1 MSPQTTRKL
10 RIFVASPGDV
20 AEERRRLKK
29 VVDELNQPNDLADQ
43 LGLTLQLLDWRQVVP
58 DLGRPEGIILKQLP
72 VENWDIFVG
81 MLWLRFG
88 TPTGAMDPETGLA

>member
-20 AEERRRLKK
+20 AEERLRLKK
-29 VVDELNQPNDLADQ
+29 VVDEMNQPNDLADQ

-58 DLGRPEGIILKQLP
+58 DTGRPEGIIKAL
-72 VENWDIFVG
+72 
-81 MLWLRFG
+81 LW
-88 TPTGAMDPETGLA
+88 